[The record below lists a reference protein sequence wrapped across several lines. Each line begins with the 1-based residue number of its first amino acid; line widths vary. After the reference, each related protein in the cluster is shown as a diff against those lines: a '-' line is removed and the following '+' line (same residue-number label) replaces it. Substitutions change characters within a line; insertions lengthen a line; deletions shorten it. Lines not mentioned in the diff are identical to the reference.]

1 MATNGNDWQFP
12 LHLFLNHHS
21 YLYQIIFL
29 LWSICQKVPKSI
41 NANRKLNLLD
51 YTPRDYAGTIHFHM
65 NGSLHKMTG
74 ISISNQYPGP
84 HKAHCAACNSTFK
97 IDWGVILSI
106 KQYEVAKSIKNLE
119 GYKRLSFVKRLQFTE
134 KSILHYVVDNAQN
147 FI

>member
-1 MATNGNDWQFP
+1 MSESAKIYKRKKKAKPSG
-12 LHLFLNHHS
+12 LH
-21 YLYQIIFL
+21 
-29 LWSICQKVPKSI
+29 
-41 NANRKLNLLD
+41 
-51 YTPRDYAGTIHFHM
+51 PRDYAGTIYFRM

-97 IDWGVILSI
+97 IDWGVILSR

-119 GYKRLSFVKRLQFTE
+119 GYKQISFVRRLQFTE